1 MILHYI
7 FMLLQSQFGSDFKP
21 GIKSGKFEHNIF

>member
-7 FMLLQSQFGSDFKP
+7 FMLLQSQFGSDLKP
-21 GIKSGKFEHNIF
+21 GAKSGKFEYIF